1 MITAWIMRD
10 GHFHPQPV
18 TEAGQLVADAVWLDL
33 YKPGPIEIRW
43 IEEAYRQRLPD
54 IHELAEI
61 EASSR
66 FFQDD
71 AGLHVRAFFL
81 HEIPDQPSNVT
92 VGFVL
97 NEGRLFTL
105 RDEALIT
112 FQQYGQNL
120 VAQRELAV
128 DAFGIMLGLFEFK
141 VDQLADLLEQLHI
154 ELEKLN
160 ARVFHAG
167 ERDFDEVLTL
177 LAAIQDRND
186 KARLSLMDKQR
197 GLSFLLRSRS
207 CPKAKLPLLREILR
221 DISSLNEH
229 STFLFE
235 KMQFLMDAT
244 TGRINTEQNKIIKI
258 FSIAAVVFLPPTLI
272 ASIYGMNFRIMP
284 EISWQFGYPLAIILM
299 VAAGITP
306 YWYFKHKGWL

>member
-1 MITAWIMRD
+1 MITTWILRD
-10 GHFHPQPV
+10 GYLQPQRV
-18 TEAGQLVADAVWLDL
+18 TAVDHLVSEAVWLDL
-33 YKPGPIEIRW
+33 EKPSPVELRW
-43 IEEAYRQRLPD
+43 IEEAYRQKLPD
-54 IHELAEI
+54 IHELTEI

-71 AGLHVRAFFL
+71 
-81 HEIPDQPSNVT
+81 EIPDQPSNVT

-112 FQQYGQNL
+112 FQQYGRKL
-120 VAQRELAV
+120 VTRRESAT
-128 DAFGIMLGLFEFK
+128 DAFGIMLGLFELK

-154 ELEKLN
+154 ELENLN
-160 ARVFHAG
+160 TRVFHAG
-167 ERDFDEVLTL
+167 ERDFDDVLTL

-207 CPKAKLPLLREILR
+207 CPKGKLPLLREILR
-221 DISSLNEH
+221 DIYSLNEH

-235 KMQFLMDAT
+235 KVQFLMDAT
-244 TGRINTEQNKIIKI
+244 TGRINTEQNKTIKI

-272 ASIYGMNFRIMP
+272 ASIYGMNFHFMP
-284 EISWQFGYPLAIILM
+284 EMSWKFGYPLAIILM
-299 VAAGITP
+299 VAAGIAP